1 MTKEMKQ
8 TMNNQKKP
16 IDKLLFEKQRLKKEC
31 QAKERKLNEDLTYIE
46 DHVAGLLLSGVS
58 SLLFPKKKKE
68 QVAVVTN
75 AASTDHIT
83 PSSLSLSNYLSIAK
97 SMMPAAW
104 EVARPL
110 LISWGIQRVQS
121 WALGKLFKKKK

>member
-1 MTKEMKQ
+1 MKQ
-8 TMNNQKKP
+8 TMENQVKP
-16 IDKLLFEKQRLKKEC
+16 IDKLLTEKQRLKEACKVKE
-31 QAKERKLNEDLTYIE
+31 KKLNDDFTYIE
-46 DHVAGLLLSGVS
+46 DNAASLLLAGVS

-68 QVAVVTN
+68 PVSAVAKQP
-75 AASTDHIT
+75 STDNT
-83 PSSLSLSNYLSIAK
+83 TSNSLSLSNYLSIVK

-110 LISWGIQRVQS
+110 LISWGIQKVQS